1 MSDESIDSKSQQFQ
15 QWKVII
21 YGYPLNFFSVSIHI
35 FHEILLL
42 LNSSFSSRFGSL
54 NVFSLVMYDFSSWK
68 IQTNFIVFG
77 YQIQHFYLEKK
88 FTLKIKPKK
97 FVDFSPAWCLSLV
110 NISKV
115 SYCDTNSTMKIVS
128 SLIQKCSLQDKLDM
142 ACRNFF
148 LLWLFLHVQ
157 GAPAIRG
164 VP

>member
-1 MSDESIDSKSQQFQ
+1 MDTLWIFFQ
-15 QWKVII
+15 
-21 YGYPLNFFSVSIHI
+21 SVSIYSMKYYCCWILVLAHGLEVWTCSVLLCMI
-35 FHEILLL
+35 SQVEKYRRILL
-42 LNSSFSSRFGSL
+42 FFE
-54 NVFSLVMYDFSSWK
+54 
-68 IQTNFIVFG
+68 